1 MTHPVIKMILK
12 KISVLQKVCTKKRCL
27 ALLSLISTP
36 FIIFIITSVELY
48 LKNKIDLD
56 NKLIV
61 LAPFFILFLLT
72 IIIGCFFY
80 YYSQKNKIAKLFL
93 FVYYLAGPA
102 FLVYSVIRQV
112 RADNFVKLLFII
124 ILFGLILLFLCKK
137 TETFKVVKIFF
148 WLACILIIGE
158 LLIIFNDIYRTSS
171 KNQENIYANIPAQ
184 NQADKNLPN
193 IYHIVFDE
201 YQTDM
206 FDLTLNEEVK
216 KQLAGFTFYPND
228 VTVYGRTGMS
238 LPSMFTSLS
247 YDYEIPQIE
256 YQKQAFGSDKSL
268 LFWLKKAGYQT
279 NAYIHKVFTFE
290 LKLFDLVIEHKNNT
304 FLRPNNVAY
313 IKQFS
318 NLWVYANAPRAISKR
333 IIKPESLDQIK
344 NQNVLPSAAPIVSYE
359 SFENILNNEEL
370 LDSSGQYF
378 FIHLILPH
386 FPYVL
391 KSDCSYEGDSET
403 SPLKQS
409 RCATKMI
416 TELIGVL
423 KKSKRFDNSLII
435 IQSDHGSRFKAE
447 NNDLTKVSGG
457 YYSEEWSL
465 ARSRALLLVK
475 TPGKNNS
482 DSLDISY
489 AKTSLLDITPTVIK
503 ALGIESG
510 LTGEGYSLTN
520 PESIPSDRL
529 RYYNFYDKEGSNEK
543 TDELSRYIVDGDTIK
558 FDKKIPVKNVEI
570 KK

>member
-1 MTHPVIKMILK
+1 M
-12 KISVLQKVCTKKRCL
+12 
-27 ALLSLISTP
+27 
-36 FIIFIITSVELY
+36 
-48 LKNKIDLD
+48 
-56 NKLIV
+56 
-61 LAPFFILFLLT
+61 
-72 IIIGCFFY
+72 
-80 YYSQKNKIAKLFL
+80 
-93 FVYYLAGPA
+93 
-102 FLVYSVIRQV
+102 
-112 RADNFVKLLFII
+112 
-124 ILFGLILLFLCKK
+124 LFLCKK
-137 TETFKVVKIFF
+137 TEIFKVVKIFF

-206 FDLTLNEEVK
+206 FDLTLNEEVE

-238 LPSMFTSLS
+238 LPSTFTSLS

-256 YQKQAFGSDKSL
+256 YQKQAFNSDKSL
-268 LFWLKKAGYQT
+268 LFWLKKAGYRT
-279 NAYIHKVFTFE
+279 NAYIHKVFTFD

-304 FLRPNNVAY
+304 FLRPDNVAY

-378 FIHLILPH
+378 FMHLILPH

-403 SPLKQS
+403 SPLEQS

-447 NNDLTKVSGG
+447 NNDLTKIGGG

-475 TPGKNNS
+475 TPDKNNS

-510 LTGEGYSLTN
+510 LTEEGYSLTN
-520 PESIPSDRL
+520 PESIPFDRL
-529 RYYNFYDKEGSNEK
+529 RYYNFYDKKGSNEK
-543 TDELSRYIVDGDTIK
+543 TDELSRYIIDGDTIK
-558 FDKKIPVKNVEI
+558 FDKKIPVKQPE
-570 KK
+570 KQ